1 MLAKLSAK
9 SMIARG
15 LVLILALQM
24 TQSIKTK
31 QNYDSS
37 IDDFISESLESLD
50 NIDLSDPTSVSTD
63 DGTNNEES
71 ATKEPATSANKNN
84 KKSKE
89 KSSTVES
96 KKDYSATNSKEEAIK
111 DSDSKNDD
119 KKTSDSGASKE
130 IEQSQQENQ
139 VLNVLTGTQGGAEST
154 TEQTSNLAKMNK
166 VDFYLTV
173 RGKKMYTNS

>member
-15 LVLILALQM
+15 LLLILALQM

-50 NIDLSDPTSVSTD
+50 NIDLSDPTSISTD

-71 ATKEPATSANKNN
+71 ATKEPATSAKIN

-89 KSSTVES
+89 KASTVES
-96 KKDYSATNSKEEAIK
+96 KKDDSATNSKDEANK
-111 DSDSKNDD
+111 DSDSKNDE

-130 IEQSQQENQ
+130 NEQSQKENQ